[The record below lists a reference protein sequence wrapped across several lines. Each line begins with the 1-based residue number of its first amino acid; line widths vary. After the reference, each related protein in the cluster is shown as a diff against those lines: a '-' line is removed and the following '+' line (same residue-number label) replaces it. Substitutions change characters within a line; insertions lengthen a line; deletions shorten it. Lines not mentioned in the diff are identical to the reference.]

1 MVFGQIQIAADTQ
14 TMLRSADELL
24 VISSEHGFDGH
35 AEVGSMIQGWCLG
48 TVGRAAKSIPLLLQG
63 VTSRRARGAALLL
76 PLYLTMLAEIYGMAG
91 QPNEGLK
98 RLAEAANLV
107 QTTQERWAEAE
118 LHRLRGTLLLSLHKL
133 AEAEQS
139 YCKAFTVARG

>member
-1 MVFGQIQIAADTQ
+1 MAA
-14 TMLRSADELL
+14 
-24 VISSEHGFDGH
+24 
-35 AEVGSMIQGWCLG
+35 
-48 TVGRAAKSIPLLLQG
+48 
-63 VTSRRARGAALLL
+63 
-76 PLYLTMLAEIYGMAG
+76 

-98 RLAEAANLV
+98 RLAEAANLF

-139 YCKAFTVARG
+139 YRKALTVARGQSAKFWEPRAATSLASLWRDQGKRTAARDLLAPVYGWFTEGFDTPVLKNARVLLDQLT

>member
-1 MVFGQIQIAADTQ
+1 
-14 TMLRSADELL
+14 
-24 VISSEHGFDGH
+24 
-35 AEVGSMIQGWCLG
+35 MIQGWCLG